1 MRSVEACRT
10 AALGGHLDLCLDCSH
25 ERPAYNSCR
34 NRHCPK
40 CQSLD
45 QSRWLAGRMETILPV
60 PYFHVVFTLPSELAA
75 LARRNQRL
83 VYNLLFQ
90 AASQTLLTLGRD
102 PKRLGAQLGVTL
114 VLHTWTRDLSFHPHV
129 HCIATGGGLSADG
142 SSWISANQDYLFP
155 VFVLSALFRGK
166 FLAGLNQANEQG
178 HLDLPEQ
185 LVGNRAFAVLRDQLY
200 KKKWISYAKRPFAG
214 PEQVFTYLGRYTH
227 RVGLSNHRILDLTDT
242 SVTLKTRGNETVTL
256 APEELIRR
264 FLLHVLPLRFVKIRH
279 YGLVASSNVKTRLE
293 LARQLLAEPAQLS
306 GEIEPAANADWRALL
321 EQHTGIDTSKC
332 PECGSPRWVAVSLSA
347 ALIPRAPPTRPGL

>member
-1 MRSVEACRT
+1 MRAVEACRT
-10 AALGGHLDLCLDCSH
+10 AALGGHLDLCLDCHH

-45 QSRWLAGRMETILPV
+45 QSRWLAGRMQTILPV
-60 PYFHVVFTLPSELAA
+60 PYFHVVFTLPAELAA

-83 VYNLLFQ
+83 VYNLLFR

-102 PKRLGAQLGVTL
+102 PKRLGAQLGVTI
-114 VLHTWTRDLSFHPHV
+114 VLHTWTRDLRFHPHV
-129 HCIATGGGLSADG
+129 HCIVTGGGLSADG
-142 SSWISANQDYLFP
+142 SSWIPANQDYLFP
-155 VFVLSALFRGK
+155 VHVLSALFRGK

-178 HLDLPEQ
+178 HLDLPEE
-185 LVGNRAFAVLRDQLY
+185 LACNRAFAVLRDQLY

-214 PEQVFTYLGRYTH
+214 PQQVFTYLGRYTH

-242 SVTLKTRGNETVTL
+242 SVTLKTRGEETVTL
-256 APEELIRR
+256 TPEELIRR

-293 LARQLLAEPAQLS
+293 RARQLLAEPAQLN
-306 GEIEPAANADWRALL
+306 GEIESTANADWRALL

-332 PECGSPRWVAVSLSA
+332 PECGSSRWVAVPLSSE
-347 ALIPRAPPTRPGL
+347 LIPRAPPTSPRL